1 MKKVRFLN
9 VSIDNL
15 TMDEAL
21 LAADGLIRQGKMS
34 FITTPNVDHL
44 VILEKNRELQ
54 EAYAQADLVLADGMP
69 LVWFSRFYGTPI
81 KEKISGSDFLPK
93 LCELAA
99 QKGYRIFF
107 LGGEDG
113 VARKASQNLKVMF
126 PELQIVGHYSPE
138 IGFENDLQQM
148 ENIDQRLKD
157 ARPDILVVALG
168 CPKQEIF
175 IVKNKDRWKI
185 PLSIGVG
192 ASLDFLAGKQKRAP
206 RWMSNHGLEWLFRLK
221 QEPIRMFKRYFLRDW
236 RFLKLLWKYRN
247 QH

>member
-1 MKKVRFLN
+1 
-9 VSIDNL
+9 
-15 TMDEAL
+15 
-21 LAADGLIRQGKMS
+21 
-34 FITTPNVDHL
+34 
-44 VILEKNRELQ
+44 
-54 EAYAQADLVLADGMP
+54 
-69 LVWFSRFYGTPI
+69 
-81 KEKISGSDFLPK
+81 
-93 LCELAA
+93 
-99 QKGYRIFF
+99 
-107 LGGEDG
+107 
-113 VARKASQNLKVMF
+113 
-126 PELQIVGHYSPE
+126 
-138 IGFENDLQQM
+138 M

-157 ARPDILVVALG
+157 ARPDILAVALG